1 MIGRATLPEQLVTGD
16 IINQPG
22 PLPMRSTRYIYISD
36 GLGIL
41 SSPGRIRTAVAGSK
55 GPQD

>member
-1 MIGRATLPEQLVTGD
+1 
-16 IINQPG
+16 
-22 PLPMRSTRYIYISD
+22 
-36 GLGIL
+36 LGIL